1 MGSVP
6 AADRQP
12 APRRG
17 DRSPR
22 VFDAATRRVG
32 DGAQRAERVDRARAR
47 TARAAQEMTGSTMTH
62 ISAIGTARSG
72 IKRNVPKNHT
82 MTMANHESETA
93 DAAIQ
98 PASAQHGANS
108 AM

>member
-1 MGSVP
+1 
-6 AADRQP
+6 
-12 APRRG
+12 
-17 DRSPR
+17 
-22 VFDAATRRVG
+22 
-32 DGAQRAERVDRARAR
+32 
-47 TARAAQEMTGSTMTH
+47 MTGSTMTH